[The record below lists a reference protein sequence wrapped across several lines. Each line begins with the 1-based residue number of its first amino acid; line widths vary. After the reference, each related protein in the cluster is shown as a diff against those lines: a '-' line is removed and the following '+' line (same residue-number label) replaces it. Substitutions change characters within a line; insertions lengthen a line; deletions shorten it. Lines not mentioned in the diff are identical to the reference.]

1 VEFADLDLKELLEGN
16 CCLAM
21 EAPSPGI
28 EVSAVS
34 SRLAPEMGFR
44 IVMPARC
51 IATISVVI
59 IGAATTRSAR
69 VLPKRLDAGASFAE
83 SKERTEEL
91 ILVRREQLYSQVQHR
106 ETSICI
112 AT

>member
-1 VEFADLDLKELLEGN
+1 LRDPVVEFADLDSKELLEGN
-16 CCLAM
+16 CCLTI

-34 SRLAPEMGFR
+34 SRLAPEVGFR

-69 VLPKRLDAGASFAE
+69 VLLKRLDAGASFAE

-91 ILVRREQLYSQVQHR
+91 ILVRRE
-106 ETSICI
+106 
-112 AT
+112 